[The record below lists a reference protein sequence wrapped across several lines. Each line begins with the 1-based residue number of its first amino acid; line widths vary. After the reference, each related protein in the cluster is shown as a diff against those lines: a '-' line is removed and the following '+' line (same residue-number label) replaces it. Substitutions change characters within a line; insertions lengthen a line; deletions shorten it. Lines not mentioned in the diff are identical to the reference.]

1 MNPITSLR
9 KKVKSSLFNLL
20 LPSGFYF
27 KQEGFCPCCSQ
38 NVTFFSNHHYLRDN
52 FKCSNCHCIPR
63 ERALMFVLENNYPN
77 WKNLKIHES
86 SPGSRG
92 ASAKIKKDC
101 LNYAASQFFPEEKL
115 GINIRSFR
123 NEDLEDQTFEDE
135 TFDIVITQDVMEHV
149 YHPEKAFAEIART
162 LKKGGAHIF
171 TVPIINRHNKTEI
184 WAKLDSNGNTVF
196 LDEPEYHGN
205 PITSQGSPVTMHWG
219 FDIVDFIKES
229 SGLETQIVHL
239 DYLQLG
245 IRADFIEVLISKKI

>member
-1 MNPITSLR
+1 M
-9 KKVKSSLFNLL
+9 
-20 LPSGFYF
+20 
-27 KQEGFCPCCSQ
+27 
-38 NVTFFSNHHYLRDN
+38 
-52 FKCSNCHCIPR
+52 
-63 ERALMFVLENNYPN
+63 
-77 WKNLKIHES
+77 
-86 SPGSRG
+86 
-92 ASAKIKKDC
+92 
-101 LNYAASQFFPEEKL
+101 NYAASQFFPEEKL

-123 NEDLEDQTFEDE
+123 NEDLENQTFEDE

-171 TVPIINRHNKTEI
+171 TVPIINRHNKTET
-184 WAKLDSNGNTVF
+184 WAKMDEMGNCVF
-196 LDEPEYHGN
+196 LGEPEYHGN